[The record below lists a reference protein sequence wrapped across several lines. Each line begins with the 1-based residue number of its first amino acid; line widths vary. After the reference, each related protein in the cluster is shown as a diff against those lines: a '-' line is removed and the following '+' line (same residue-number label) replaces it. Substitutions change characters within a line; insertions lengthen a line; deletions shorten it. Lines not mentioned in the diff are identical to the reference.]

1 MLHRL
6 NLTEI
11 ALYTN
16 PVRAEMMDIDDDNE
30 MMDIATEKPY
40 IQKAFCCFHITNL
53 PRVSA
58 SRKMIFEAGGKII
71 MPEEALLS
79 LVHHDFSGEPLLFR
93 LTHKDRSTHCG
104 VLEFTAKEDSIV
116 MPCWMMENLQVKDGN
131 MVTVEPIELPKA
143 TSVKLKISSEEF
155 LQRYDPKPTLEARFV
170 HFTCLTE
177 GDKLKV
183 NINGGVH
190 EMTVI
195 QTRPDSAVCI
205 VNCDLN
211 VEFELPSHFDKGSN
225 MGSRLNT
232 QIGTGRRLDGEQLAE
247 GEADSH
253 MEIDSGAE
261 DKGRGGSP
269 DLAFSPGKIIF
280 NREFDANNKIEQDEN
295 IVKGWSPFCG
305 EPRTLT

>member
-131 MVTVEPIELPKA
+131 IVTVESIELPKA
-143 TSVKLKISSEEF
+143 TAVKLKISSEEF

-211 VEFELPSHFDKGSN
+211 VEFELS
-225 MGSRLNT
+225 T
-232 QIGTGRRLDGEQLAE
+232 
-247 GEADSH
+247 EAGNH
-253 MEIDSGAE
+253 MEIDSE
-261 DKGRGGSP
+261 MKDKVRGGTP
-269 DLAFSPGKIIF
+269 DLAFSPGKIRF
-280 NREFDANNKIEQDEN
+280 DRETDANNKIEKDEDMDED
-295 IVKGWSPFCG
+295 WYPFCG